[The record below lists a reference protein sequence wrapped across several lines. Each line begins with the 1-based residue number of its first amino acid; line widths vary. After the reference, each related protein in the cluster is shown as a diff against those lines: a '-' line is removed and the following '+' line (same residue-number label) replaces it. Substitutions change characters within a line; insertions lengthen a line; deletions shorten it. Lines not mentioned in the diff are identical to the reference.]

1 MNFIVFVHQ
10 SMTYFLSNDVLARGI
25 ENRRVGRRASV
36 RMLITYRLLETRMH
50 CNSSNERCSAGIQY

>member
-25 ENRRVGRRASV
+25 ENQACGKTCFSAHAYHVQVPG
-36 RMLITYRLLETRMH
+36 
-50 CNSSNERCSAGIQY
+50 NEDAL